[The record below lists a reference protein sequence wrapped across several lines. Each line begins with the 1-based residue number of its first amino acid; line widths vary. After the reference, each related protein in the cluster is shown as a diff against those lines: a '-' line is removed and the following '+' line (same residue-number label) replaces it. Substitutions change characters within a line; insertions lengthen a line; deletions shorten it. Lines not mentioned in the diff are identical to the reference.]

1 MAGTGKD
8 GKDKKG
14 GREEES
20 AALRRLVE
28 DFALLRAEVDVLRQP
43 TSAPARP
50 KSVRGG
56 SQNSVFVATPTL
68 DPLTATSD
76 AAVSFAYTYRSG
88 DGAEETESESEQ
100 LVRQGLGALLEPS
113 DSGVAR
119 IGYAFSSP
127 QKVGILRALM
137 MNGAQSAAG
146 IGRETNLTTGSLYHH
161 LRELTHAGVI
171 ETNARNCYSLTRL
184 GLGTTLLLFA
194 QAGRP
199 VDTD

>member
-20 AALRRLVE
+20 ATLRRLVE
-28 DFALLRAEVDVLRQP
+28 DFALLRAEVDVLRQS
-43 TSAPARP
+43 TSAPART

-56 SQNSVFVATPTL
+56 SQNSVLVATATL

-88 DGAEETESESEQ
+88 DGAEESESEQ

-127 QKVGILRALM
+127 QKVGILRALLM
-137 MNGAQSAAG
+137 SGAQSAAG

>member
-43 TSAPARP
+43 TSAPART

-56 SQNSVFVATPTL
+56 SQNSVLVATATL
-68 DPLTATSD
+68 DPVTATSD
-76 AAVSFAYTYRSG
+76 AAVSFAYTYHSG
-88 DGAEETESESEQ
+88 DGAQETESEQ
-100 LVRQGLGALLEPS
+100 LVRQGLGTLLEPS

-127 QKVGILRALM
+127 QKVGILRALL

-171 ETNARNCYSLTRL
+171 ETNARNCYSLTQL

-194 QAGRP
+194 QASRP
-199 VDTD
+199 VDTE